1 MSRGGPF
8 VILSAP
14 SWRRTRRTPLARV
27 ISLGTCPV
35 PRQGAAPRPPP
46 PPPPPPPGGGA
57 VPSERPSRA
66 PGRRPAE
73 FRSALPSWLAATH
86 LVTMAGRHRLSRH
99 RRSSGIATGGST
111 ASGEPWAPAC
121 GFPSVSPR
129 PAPARPR
136 CCRNRPLSVAR
147 RPFPVPVLRVPSR
160 KGNSAGV

>member
-35 PRQGAAPRPPP
+35 PRHGGPPRTHPPP
-46 PPPPPPPGGGA
+46 HHPGGGA

>member
-35 PRQGAAPRPPP
+35 PPPAAGPRRRPPP
-46 PPPPPPPGGGA
+46 GGGGA